1 MACVFNLDAGGL
13 LTALCRVSEA
23 CSPHVIHAH
32 GLLVC
37 RLQVTCIAL
46 LPPAQRAYNP
56 LSWAGVPMNWPCLRT
71 VAGIH
76 LGKGDRQ
83 GQQGAGPS
91 NEHTTISMWEVSLRC
106 SVGIIALTR
115 PEEACACHRSAIYL
129 TKPGA
134 SVRVRS
140 WTPEEKHYHGF
151 LITHDES
158 ISISEYFTVPR
169 EGDDGTHPM
178 YVTVWCDASH

>member
-1 MACVFNLDAGGL
+1 M
-13 LTALCRVSEA
+13 
-23 CSPHVIHAH
+23 
-32 GLLVC
+32 
-37 RLQVTCIAL
+37 
-46 LPPAQRAYNP
+46 
-56 LSWAGVPMNWPCLRT
+56 
-71 VAGIH
+71 
-76 LGKGDRQ
+76 
-83 GQQGAGPS
+83 
-91 NEHTTISMWEVSLRC
+91 
-106 SVGIIALTR
+106 
-115 PEEACACHRSAIYL
+115 CACRRSAIYL

-178 YVTVWCDASH
+178 YVTVWWDASH